1 MNMAI
6 LFAAAMAEQKKQFII
21 ERLNIR
27 NIFRTETGKS
37 LQDCDYDELKYLLVL
52 SEFKEIDISADANK
66 FF

>member
-1 MNMAI
+1 MNMGL

-21 ERLNIR
+21 ERLNKR
-27 NIFRTETGKS
+27 NIFETQQGKS
-37 LQDCDYDELKYLLVL
+37 LYEADYEELKYELVL